1 MPIVHEYRVPA
12 TQRAEALAA
21 GAGAMAGEDQRRYQD
36 QLAHRDRLFEYQLD
50 QSAIDNQLRADSL
63 GQQRYMFNAGQ
74 AQQAAEFGA
83 RNQLA
88 WAGMDIDAGR
98 LGLAQQQL
106 DQNAWQIEQD
116 AIANNVRANAA
127 IEQQRMKLAAA
138 QQQKLEEQKMSM
150 AIRSQ
155 DAIEKAVSDGRIN
168 TQAQYDAAIQQWE
181 QQTGLD
187 YNFPKRAI
195 AEQQMREGETRRQ
208 NFVTAHANML
218 GLDPAIVDGMTIDT
232 EAGPMIPDKTLAS
245 LTSIATA
252 KMNNERIQTVED
264 KNIAAAADKAA
275 KELQIKTAETRHAYD
290 AEVQA
295 ARAKVVARFNKL
307 KAETAAALTK
317 QLQSTNPD
325 TKAVE
330 PDALSEEV
338 LARLLEQAKQENP
351 LPPPPPGI

>member
-12 TQRAEALAA
+12 ALRAEALAA
-21 GAGAMAGEDQRRYQD
+21 GSGAMAGEDQRRYQD

-50 QSAIDNQLRADSL
+50 QAAVDNQLRADSL

-88 WAGMDIDAGR
+88 WAGM
-98 LGLAQQQL
+98 GLEYDQLDQNQQRL
-106 DQNAWQIEQD
+106 DQNAWAIEQD

-138 QQQKLEEQKMSM
+138 QQQQVEERKM
-150 AIRSQ
+150 AQAVRSQ
-155 DAIEKAVSDGRIN
+155 DQIMKHPFSS
-168 TQAQYDAAIQQWE
+168 QAQYDAAVQQWE

-187 YNFPKRAI
+187 WDFPQRAI
-195 AEQQMREGETRRQ
+195 AEQQQKEGAARRQ
-208 NFVTAHANML
+208 SFVTAHANML
-218 GLDPAIVDGMTIDT
+218 GLDPAVVDGLTVDT

-252 KMNNERIQTVED
+252 KMNNERIQLVED

-275 KELQIKTAETRHAYD
+275 KELQIKTAETRHTYEAD
-290 AEVQA
+290 VQA
-295 ARAKVVARFNKL
+295 ARAKVIARFNKL
-307 KAETAAALTK
+307 KTETAAALTK

-338 LARLLEQAKQENP
+338 LARLLQQAKQENP

>member
-12 TQRAEALAA
+12 TLRAEALAA

-50 QSAIDNQLRADSL
+50 QSAVDNQLRADSL

-88 WAGMDIDAGR
+88 WAGM
-98 LGLAQQQL
+98 GLEYDQLNQNQQRL
-106 DQNAWQIEQD
+106 DQNAWAIEQD

-138 QQQKLEEQKMSM
+138 QQQKLEERKMSM

-187 YNFPKRAI
+187 YNFPKRAV

-232 EAGPMIPDKTLAS
+232 ESGPMIPDKTLAS

-252 KMNNERIQTVED
+252 KMNNERMQMLED
-264 KNIAAAADKAA
+264 KGIAADAAKAD
-275 KELQIKTAETRHAYD
+275 KELQINQTRERTEYQAK
-290 AEVQA
+290 VQA
-295 ARAKVVARFNKL
+295 AQ
-307 KAETAAALTK
+307 AAALAKYRT
-317 QLQSTNPD
+317 LLAAAA
-325 TKAVE
+325 KA
-330 PDALSEEV
+330 ATSEEGTTPSPDS
-338 LARLLEQAKQENP
+338 LPEETRIKLWKQAQLEHPKPVA
-351 LPPPPPGI
+351 PPGIEP

>member
-1 MPIVHEYRVPA
+1 VPIVHEYRVPA
-12 TQRAEALAA
+12 AQRAEALAA

-88 WAGMDIDAGR
+88 WAGMDLDAGR

-195 AEQQMREGETRRQ
+195 AEQQMREGETRRSK
-208 NFVTAHANML
+208 FVNSHAQAF
-218 GLDPAIVDGMTIDT
+218 GLDPSVVDGLTFEGEGGVPMLTIPP
-232 EAGPMIPDKTLAS
+232 ETLAS
-245 LTSIATA
+245 MGKAR
-252 KMNNERIQTVED
+252 MDD
-264 KNIAAAADKAA
+264 KRLRDDKAA
-275 KELQIKTAETRHAYD
+275 TLKASADEFDKKLKIDAANSETEYRNKVKEAEGKAI
-290 AEVQA
+290 
-295 ARAKVVARFNKL
+295 ARFNDL
-307 KAETAAALTK
+307 
-317 QLQSTNPD
+317 
-325 TKAVE
+325 
-330 PDALSEEV
+330 
-338 LARLLEQAKQENP
+338 LLETIERMEKANPEKQFGVDDIDDERKKSLWKTAQAENP
-351 LPPPPPGI
+351 KPIPPPGVTP

>member
-50 QSAIDNQLRADSL
+50 QAAVDNQLRADSL

-88 WAGMDIDAGR
+88 WAGMDLDAGR

-138 QQQKLEEQKMSM
+138 QQQRVEERKM
-150 AIRSQ
+150 AQAVRSQ
-155 DAIEKAVSDGRIN
+155 EQIMKHPFTS
-168 TQAQYDAAIQQWE
+168 QAQYDAAVQQWE
-181 QQTGLD
+181 QQTGMD
-187 YNFPKRAI
+187 WDFPQRAI
-195 AEQQMREGETRRQ
+195 AEQQQREGETRRQ
-208 NFVTAHANML
+208 SFVNGLSSAF
-218 GLDPAIVDGMTIDT
+218 GLDPAVVDGLTI
-232 EAGPMIPDKTLAS
+232 EGEGGVPMLSVPPETLAS
-245 LTSIATA
+245 IA
-252 KMNNERIQTVED
+252 KSRMDNERLRDLKTQDIE
-264 KNIAAAADKAA
+264 AA
-275 KELQIKTAETRHAYD
+275 KATKAQELEINQTKERAEYQAK
-290 AEVQA
+290 VQA
-295 ARAKVVARFNKL
+295 AQ
-307 KAETAAALTK
+307 AAALAKYRTLLASAAKAATSEDGTTPSPDSLPEETRMKLWK
-317 QLQSTNPD
+317 QAQ
-325 TKAVE
+325 
-330 PDALSEEV
+330 
-338 LARLLEQAKQENP
+338 LEHPKPVA
-351 LPPPPPGI
+351 PPGIEP

>member
-36 QLAHRDRLFEYQLD
+36 QQAHRDRLFEYQLD
-50 QSAIDNQLRADSL
+50 QAAIDNQLRADSL

-106 DQNAWQIEQD
+106 NQNAWQVEQD

-195 AEQQMREGETRRQ
+195 AEQQMREGETRRSK
-208 NFVTAHANML
+208 FVNSHAQAF
-218 GLDPAIVDGMTIDT
+218 GLDPSVVDGLTF
-232 EAGPMIPDKTLAS
+232 EGEGGVPMLTVPPETLAS
-245 LTSIATA
+245 MGKAR
-252 KMNNERIQTVED
+252 MDNERLRDLKTQDIE
-264 KNIAAAADKAA
+264 AA
-275 KELQIKTAETRHAYD
+275 KATKTQELEISQTRERTEYQAKV
-290 AEVQA
+290 EA
-295 ARAKVVARFNKL
+295 AR
-307 KAETAAALTK
+307 AAALTK
-317 QLQSTNPD
+317 YRT
-325 TKAVE
+325 
-330 PDALSEEV
+330 
-338 LARLLEQAKQENP
+338 LLEKAAAKAATSEDGTTPSPDSLPEETRMKLWKQAQLEHPKP
-351 LPPPPPGI
+351 VAPPGIEP